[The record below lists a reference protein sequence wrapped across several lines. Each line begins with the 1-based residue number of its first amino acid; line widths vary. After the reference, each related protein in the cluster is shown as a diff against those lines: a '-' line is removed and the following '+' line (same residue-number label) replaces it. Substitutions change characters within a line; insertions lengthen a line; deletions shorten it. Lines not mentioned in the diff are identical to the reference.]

1 MSTDVRNNKPQPVFS
16 SRAVLMN
23 FLVLVLCS
31 QFAFAVLAMKG
42 ALLPQMLELWNI
54 SKTQF
59 GMLMSIYG
67 VVHNIFYVA
76 LAWFQDRFSA
86 KVLIPVNMVMGGIT
100 TFFLGQTTDFAT
112 LCFLFVM
119 LSLWCEGAFWPAVLS
134 AVRKTTADSN
144 QGKIFG
150 LLEGGR
156 GCVELLQNSV
166 TVALYVYMGYSILGL
181 QLAFMMNAVVMVIL
195 GVVAWFMLPSQTL
208 LKTDN
213 DTRQANKEVLAGM
226 KLTLRLPE
234 VWLAGAVGFCVYF
247 IYTAMPYFV
256 TYLDEMYVLPAL
268 AISIFGIAS
277 TSGGRI
283 AVAFPSGFIAG
294 RYFGGA
300 VGGLGSGFA
309 LTLVLGLA
317 MVGLTLV
324 QASSWVAMACLMGIA
339 FAIFFMRALYFA
351 PYGEMGLPQRFSGS
365 VIAIASFIVYLPS
378 SFAYLLWALILD
390 GNPGADGY
398 LQMFFAIS
406 VVSIV
411 GLLLA
416 RALRRRMRS
425 GTAQRV
431 AQRVAQLDATLGLLG
446 DEKKLSDLI
455 DQANNKNGWAPRTRQ
470 PW

>member
-1 MSTDVRNNKPQPVFS
+1 
-16 SRAVLMN
+16 MN

-31 QFAFAVLAMKG
+31 QFAFSVLAMKG

-59 GMLMSIYG
+59 GILMSIYG
-67 VVHNIFYVA
+67 IVHNILYVA
-76 LAWFQDRFSA
+76 LAWAQDRFSSR
-86 KVLIPVNMVMGGIT
+86 VLIPLNMVMGGLT

-134 AVRKTTADSN
+134 AVRKTTDDTN

-156 GCVELLQNSV
+156 GGVELLQNGV
-166 TVALYVYMGYSILGL
+166 TVALYVFMGYSILGL
-181 QLAFMMNAVVMVIL
+181 QLAFMLNAVVMILL
-195 GVVAWFMLPSQTL
+195 GVVSWFLLPGETL
-208 LKTDN
+208 LKTESN
-213 DTRQANKEVLAGM
+213 PSSANQEVLAGM

-234 VWLAGAVGFCVYF
+234 VWLAGAAGFCVYF

-256 TYLDEMYVLPAL
+256 TYLGDMYVLPAL

-283 AVAFPSGFIAG
+283 AVALPSGYIAD
-294 RYFGGA
+294 RFFGGA
-300 VGGLGSGFA
+300 VGGLGAGFL
-309 LTLVLGLA
+309 LTLVLGAVMMTATLGGAASWMA
-317 MVGLTLV
+317 MVC
-324 QASSWVAMACLMGIA
+324 MMFCA

-365 VIAIASFIVYLPS
+365 VIAMASFIVYLPS

-390 GNPGADGY
+390 GNPGARGY
-398 LQMFFAIS
+398 ALMFFAIS
-406 VVSIV
+406 IISIAGFVV
-411 GLLLA
+411 A
-416 RALRRRMRS
+416 RILGKRMRS
-425 GTAQRV
+425 GTASRV
-431 AQRVAQLDATLGLLG
+431 ASQVTELDAKLGLAG
-446 DEKKLSDLI
+446 DEKSLSDLI
-455 DQANNKNGWAPRTRQ
+455 NQREKQ
-470 PW
+470 

>member
-1 MSTDVRNNKPQPVFS
+1 
-16 SRAVLMN
+16 
-23 FLVLVLCS
+23 
-31 QFAFAVLAMKG
+31 
-42 ALLPQMLELWNI
+42 
-54 SKTQF
+54 
-59 GMLMSIYG
+59 
-67 VVHNIFYVA
+67 
-76 LAWFQDRFSA
+76 
-86 KVLIPVNMVMGGIT
+86 
-100 TFFLGQTTDFAT
+100 
-112 LCFLFVM
+112 
-119 LSLWCEGAFWPAVLS
+119 
-134 AVRKTTADSN
+134 
-144 QGKIFG
+144 
-150 LLEGGR
+150 
-156 GCVELLQNSV
+156 
-166 TVALYVYMGYSILGL
+166 
-181 QLAFMMNAVVMVIL
+181 
-195 GVVAWFMLPSQTL
+195 MLPSQTL

-213 DTRQANKEVLAGM
+213 DTRQANQEVLAGM

-247 IYTAMPYFV
+247 VYTAMPYFV

-268 AISIFGIAS
+268 AISMFGIAS

-294 RYFGGA
+294 RFFGGA
-300 VGGLGSGFA
+300 VGGLGGGFA

-317 MVGLTLV
+317 MVGLTLI
-324 QASSWVAMACLMGIA
+324 QASSWLAMTCLMGIA

-416 RALRRRMRS
+416 RTLRQRMRS

-431 AQRVAQLDATLGLLG
+431 AQQVAQLDASLGLQG

-455 DQANNKNGWAPRTRQ
+455 DQANNKNKRESS
-470 PW
+470 